1 MIRSDVK
8 VAGFDAFSERCFN
21 EYTVLWDQV
30 RTRITDM
37 ITDNGWWLAILILH
51 LMEFGL
57 VSGPGLDLELW
68 GLGQLDCI
76 YRQRRRKATTCGLYI
91 VTWRWMY
98 KLMLILLFILGCTP
112 WSLFVS

>member
-1 MIRSDVK
+1 MSIRCY
-8 VAGFDAFSERCFN
+8 GIGN
-21 EYTVLWDQV
+21 EHES
-30 RTRITDM
+30 RIWLRIM
-37 ITDNGWWLAILILH
+37 DNGWWLAILILH

-57 VSGPGLDLELW
+57 VSGSGLDLEFW

-98 KLMLILLFILGCTP
+98 KLMLIFALHP
-112 WSLFVS
+112 WLHSLVLI